1 MEQTQM
7 KEQEHDPEGL
17 PLSRE
22 LPAVRQHD
30 QVTET
35 SPDPLTALPQGA
47 GIVGQSG
54 PNQPEARAVGMEAA
68 KSPASSSIPEYK
80 QPLSRLPNVITARQV
95 YEDDSN
101 PDGRVSGRQR

>member
-1 MEQTQM
+1 M

-47 GIVGQSG
+47 GIVGSEG
-54 PNQPEARAVGMEAA
+54 PNQPAAREVGMESA
-68 KSPASSSIPEYK
+68 KSPASTSVPEYK
-80 QPLSRLPNVITARQV
+80 QPVSRLPERITAREIQA
-95 YEDDSN
+95 DRSN
-101 PDGRVSGRQR
+101 PDGTQAFEVQR